1 MSMYTALSGVS
12 ASQAEISA
20 ISHNISNVG
29 TYGFKGSRVEF
40 ADIFSSS
47 PMSVGR
53 TATGSGV
60 QTARVVQIF
69 EQGNVTAT
77 GNVLDLAIEG
87 VGFFPV
93 QSSVG
98 QTAETLYTRA
108 GAFGLD
114 SEGRIVNSKGA
125 QLMGW
130 PTAKDGRPLSATL
143 DEAIPL
149 TIPPAMGEI
158 RATRSISAQLNLPFD
173 DANIGQQAA
182 IPPAAF
188 SPDDPTTYAFKTPI
202 VATDDTGAAINAW
215 MYTAKSGGP
224 GAVDQTATW
233 DTHLVIDGFEVN
245 PVGSNQTTFDSFGAL
260 QSGDEIV
267 FDVSGNNVTVNLSGS
282 KLAQGNFEVETL
294 SHDGLRKSS
303 LYSVA
308 VDADG
313 TVWAGYS
320 SGESIAMGKIFLATF
335 ANPQGMRQMGATA
348 LSQTQYS
355 GQPMLG
361 VPGDSGFGLLR
372 SGSLERSNV
381 DLTEELV
388 NLITAQRNYQASA
401 KAMETSSS
409 LSQTIINM
417 RG

>member
-20 ISHNISNVG
+20 ISHNIANVG

-47 PMSVGR
+47 PMSVNR

-60 QTARVVQIF
+60 QTARVTQIF
-69 EQGNVTAT
+69 NQGNVTAT

-87 VGFFPV
+87 SGFFPV
-93 QSSVG
+93 RSTIG
-98 QTAETLYTRA
+98 QTTQTSYTRA
-108 GAFGLD
+108 GAFGMD
-114 SEGRIVNSKGA
+114 SDGRIVNSMGS

-130 PTAKDGRPLSATL
+130 PTAKDGTPLSATL
-143 DEAIPL
+143 DEAVPL
-149 TIPPAMGEI
+149 RIPPSMGEV
-158 RATRSISAQLNLPFD
+158 RATGSVQAQINLPV
-173 DANIGQQAA
+173 DAAEIGQQASV
-182 IPPAAF
+182 PPAPFAA
-188 SPDDPTTYAFKTPI
+188 DDPTTFAFKTPI
-202 VATDDTGAAINAW
+202 VVNDETGAAVSGW
-215 MYTAKSGGP
+215 LYFAKSAAP
-224 GAVDQTATW
+224 DVADPTTSW
-233 DTHLVIDGFEVN
+233 NTHLVLDGTEV
-245 PVGSNQTTFDSFGAL
+245 PATTPNTTVFDDFGKI
-260 QSGDEIV
+260 QSGGQITFNAGGRDIAI
-267 FDVSGNNVTVNLSGS
+267 DLAGS
-282 KLAQGNFEVETL
+282 ALKQGAFEVETVD
-294 SHDGLRKSS
+294 HDGMRPST

-320 SGESIAMGKIFLATF
+320 SGQSVAMGKIFLANFT
-335 ANPQGMRQMGATA
+335 NPQGMRQLGGTA
-348 LSQTQYS
+348 LSATADS
-355 GQPMLG
+355 GPAMLG
-361 VPGDSGFGLLR
+361 IPGESGFGLLR